1 MPLVTKINRPILTQS
16 ISFKIRK
23 ATEKDRSGIFSI
35 FKEVVRENEKK
46 RILLKKGGLES
57 FAQELLDF
65 AFRRSEAIYVAV
77 SKNEIIGYLFL
88 YTDATVRS
96 IKRGWVFNLGVRA
109 GYRRIGIARSLMRHA
124 EKFAKKHGALTVELL
139 VKKENNPAIQFYKKL
154 GYDITFHKMSK
165 DI

>member
-1 MPLVTKINRPILTQS
+1 M
-16 ISFKIRK
+16 
-23 ATEKDRSGIFSI
+23 I

-65 AFRRSEAIYVAV
+65 AFKRSEAIYVAV
-77 SKNEIIGYLFL
+77 SKSEIVGYLFL
-88 YTDATVRS
+88 YTDATIRS
-96 IKRGWVFNLGVRA
+96 IKRGWVFNLGVSA

-124 EKFAKKHGALTVELL
+124 ERFSKKHGALTVELL
-139 VKKENNPAIQFYKKL
+139 VKKENKPAVQFYKNL